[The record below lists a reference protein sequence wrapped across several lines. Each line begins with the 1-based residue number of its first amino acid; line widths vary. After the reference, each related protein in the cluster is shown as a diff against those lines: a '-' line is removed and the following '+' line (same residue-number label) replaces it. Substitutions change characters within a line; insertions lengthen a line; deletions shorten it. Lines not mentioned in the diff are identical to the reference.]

1 MIQRKQTLWLLLAAL
16 SGFAYTQTPIYSAT
30 LADGA
35 AKNYMVQE
43 NLLLFAVSIATALLA
58 AAIVFL
64 FKNRPLQLKLSSLG
78 LLLSVA
84 LIALEVY
91 LIEQFKTANQ
101 LSKATYA
108 WGSLVP
114 IVALQ

>member
-1 MIQRKQTLWLLLAAL
+1 
-16 SGFAYTQTPIYSAT
+16 
-30 LADGA
+30 
-35 AKNYMVQE
+35 MVQE
-43 NLLLFAVSIATALLA
+43 NLLLFAISIATALLA
-58 AAIVFL
+58 ATIIFL

-78 LLLSVA
+78 LFLSAA

-91 LIEQFKTANQ
+91 LIEQFKTSNQ

-114 IVALQ
+114 IAMVILFILAIVHIRKDQKLVKSLDRLR